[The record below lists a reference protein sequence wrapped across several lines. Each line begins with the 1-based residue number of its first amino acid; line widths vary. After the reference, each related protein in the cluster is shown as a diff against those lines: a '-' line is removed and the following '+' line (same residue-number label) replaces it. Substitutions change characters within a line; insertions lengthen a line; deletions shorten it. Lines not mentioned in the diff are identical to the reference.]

1 MSETPAARCE
11 VSLTS
16 RVSAS
21 LTAHLAGRFA
31 RVSTTDDGSGLV
43 VEGLDQAG
51 VRGLLTCLWDA
62 GAEVRSVTVLPS
74 TLRGSRKPSEEHR

>member
-11 VSLTS
+11 VSLS
-16 RVSAS
+16 RRISTS
-21 LTAHLAGRFA
+21 LTAQLVGRFSL
-31 RVSTTDDGSGLV
+31 VSTTDDGSGLV

-74 TLRGSRKPSEEHR
+74 PLRGSRKPSEGHR